1 MPTLTDQANRAA
13 LKAVQAEK
21 PSQFTV
27 GGSFDG
33 KTLVG
38 GVTYDRKLSN
48 LWGITAYANAYWN
61 DLPVSTHTRK
71 PRVVAGIEAVKK
83 F

>member
-1 MPTLTDQANRAA
+1 MTILDQANRAA
-13 LKAVQAEK
+13 LAQVRTEK

-33 KTLVG
+33 KRIQG

-48 LWGITAYANAYWN
+48 GWGATAYLRAWWD
-61 DLPVSTHTRK
+61 DLPVSTTTRT
-71 PRVVAGIEAVKK
+71 PRISAGGEVTKR

>member
-1 MPTLTDQANRAA
+1 MTILDQANRAA
-13 LKAVQAEK
+13 LDQVRTEK

-33 KTLVG
+33 KKIVG
-38 GVTYDRKLSN
+38 GVTYDRKLAN
-48 LWGITAYANAYWN
+48 GWGATAYLRAWWD
-61 DLPVSTHTRK
+61 DLPVSTTTRTPK
-71 PRVVAGIEAVKK
+71 VSAGGEVTKR